1 MHEYIVKEI
10 SSYNLKKPTLYD
22 KYLNK
27 NFKMNDKLIVGKD
40 VVLDFG
46 NERLK
51 LFEDFSQLDVCLA
64 KNDKSDRDSAYF
76 IEHLNSVDTRSYIGY
91 IDLDEPADRLSYMQ
105 MPINTIGATDNS
117 INYKLSDD
125 DGAKSGICYMY

>member
-27 NFKMNDKLIVGKD
+27 NFKMNDRLIVGKD

-51 LFEDFSQLDVCLA
+51 V
-64 KNDKSDRDSAYF
+64 
-76 IEHLNSVDTRSYIGY
+76 
-91 IDLDEPADRLSYMQ
+91 
-105 MPINTIGATDNS
+105 
-117 INYKLSDD
+117 
-125 DGAKSGICYMY
+125 

>member
-51 LFEDFSQLDVCLA
+51 VKLESIYKTNDTGKEFCISTSKFRA
-64 KNDKSDRDSAYF
+64 KIKA
-76 IEHLNSVDTRSYIGY
+76 
-91 IDLDEPADRLSYMQ
+91 
-105 MPINTIGATDNS
+105 INKEG
-117 INYKLSDD
+117 
-125 DGAKSGICYMY
+125 

>member
-10 SSYNLKKPTLYD
+10 SSYNLKKPALYD

-51 LFEDFSQLDVCLA
+51 VKLESIY
-64 KNDKSDRDSAYF
+64 KTNDTEKEFCISTSKFCA
-76 IEHLNSVDTRSYIGY
+76 IIK
-91 IDLDEPADRLSYMQ
+91 A
-105 MPINTIGATDNS
+105 INKEG
-117 INYKLSDD
+117 
-125 DGAKSGICYMY
+125 

>member
-51 LFEDFSQLDVCLA
+51 VKLESIY
-64 KNDKSDRDSAYF
+64 KTNDTEKEFCISTSKFCA
-76 IEHLNSVDTRSYIGY
+76 IIKV
-91 IDLDEPADRLSYMQ
+91 
-105 MPINTIGATDNS
+105 INKEG
-117 INYKLSDD
+117 
-125 DGAKSGICYMY
+125 

>member
-27 NFKMNDKLIVGKD
+27 NFKMNDKLVVGKD
-40 VVLDFG
+40 IVLDFG

-51 LFEDFSQLDVCLA
+51 VKLESIY
-64 KNDKSDRDSAYF
+64 KTNDTEKEFCISTSKFCA
-76 IEHLNSVDTRSYIGY
+76 IIKAIIKEG
-91 IDLDEPADRLSYMQ
+91 
-105 MPINTIGATDNS
+105 
-117 INYKLSDD
+117 
-125 DGAKSGICYMY
+125 

>member
-27 NFKMNDKLIVGKD
+27 NFKMNDRLIVGKD

-51 LFEDFSQLDVCLA
+51 VKLESIYKTNDTEKEFCISTSKFCAIIKA
-64 KNDKSDRDSAYF
+64 KNK
-76 IEHLNSVDTRSYIGY
+76 EG
-91 IDLDEPADRLSYMQ
+91 
-105 MPINTIGATDNS
+105 
-117 INYKLSDD
+117 
-125 DGAKSGICYMY
+125 